1 MIGLAGAVG
10 GAVQDVA
17 AQPAEPPALAP
28 LLSRVRA
35 ARIRNDTAVRA
46 YEANVLSRFSMELGL
61 RATGRER
68 LFGRVDHAYRVTW
81 RRGIGARVTMTGA
94 REGMPALEGLPFN
107 LEVTTLLP
115 FIPGTDM
122 LWAGGVLATADLPP
136 DALVHPL
143 SASADTSY
151 RFTLGER
158 VTITLGDGRVVRVRE
173 LRITPRRTDWRLV
186 VGSFWVD
193 EANGQLVRAVYRLA
207 APMSARAVVGD
218 SAYREIFG
226 DVPRWLLP
234 FFEPVRASL
243 DRLDVEYGL
252 FEGIWLPRRQTA
264 TWFAQLGGV
273 RMPLTHEERFS
284 YDRVDVGRVASTTD
298 ISDTLPALPAPAW
311 KGVRLGGPGTAFD
324 TERTENAAWRALDSL
339 PADSLRARLATART
353 ASDSTRIRHRLSCL
367 ETGRAFD
374 RADLP
379 GVPDRIVLEVPCDY
393 GALARSP
400 TLPGTLFSPS
410 DSIMPRSAWGDVDAN
425 VGLGQQPGVA
435 SRRGTVEF
443 SLADGALRYNRVEG
457 VSAGL
462 AYVQPIGA
470 GWTSRQALRYG
481 IGEGR
486 WQSSTTWSKTSGRR
500 SLSARVHAGTAAVS
514 DYGQPFTV
522 GASSAALWR
531 GHDDGVYVRASG
543 LDVTWQ
549 TEPRGATRARAFIE
563 RQATMPVVTQ
573 WTLDGGS
580 VDSRMGPNVV
590 ARNGTWS
597 GVAFEDRRTF
607 GLDPAAWRA
616 FTEARL
622 EVASGASTYGRWLGE
637 GTVVTPT
644 WGRVNASTTWAYGGT
659 VGAPPPQRHFF
670 LGGVQTVR
678 GHFVSPGVAGYSGAA
693 FWFGRHELTYGRPAG
708 RVALFYDVGWAG
720 SGLTPV
726 GGREAL
732 LRGGGVGLTLLDGL
746 IRVDWARG
754 EAPRQQTRLD
764 VTMDVRF

>member
-1 MIGLAGAVG
+1 
-10 GAVQDVA
+10 
-17 AQPAEPPALAP
+17 
-28 LLSRVRA
+28 
-35 ARIRNDTAVRA
+35 
-46 YEANVLSRFSMELGL
+46 
-61 RATGRER
+61 
-68 LFGRVDHAYRVTW
+68 
-81 RRGIGARVTMTGA
+81 MTGA
-94 REGMPALEGLPFN
+94 REGMPALEGLPLN
-107 LEVTTLLP
+107 LPVTTFLP
-115 FIPGTDM
+115 FVPGTDV
-122 LWAGGVLATADLPP
+122 LWAGGVLAAAELPP

-143 SASADTSY
+143 SANAETSY

-158 VTITLGDGRVVRVRE
+158 VTIALGDGRVVGVRE

-218 SAYREIFG
+218 SAYREMFVNELG
-226 DVPRWLLP
+226 WLLP
-234 FFEPVRASL
+234 FFEPIRASL

-252 FEGIWLPRRQTA
+252 YEGIWLPRRQTS
-264 TWFAQLGGV
+264 TWFGQLGGV
-273 RMPLTHEERFS
+273 RMPITHEERFT
-284 YDRVDVGRVASTTD
+284 YDRVEVGGVAPSTDTR
-298 ISDTLPALPAPAW
+298 DTLPALPAPAW
-311 KGVRLGGPGTAFD
+311 KGVRLGGLGTAFD
-324 TERTENAAWRALDSL
+324 TERSENPAWRALDSL
-339 PADSLRARLATART
+339 SADSLRARLTTART
-353 ASDSTRIRHRLSCL
+353 AGDSTRIRHRLSCL

-374 RADLP
+374 RAVLP

-410 DSIMPRSAWGDVDAN
+410 DSIMPPSAWGDLDAN
-425 VGLGQQPGVA
+425 LGLGQQPGVA

-443 SLADGALRYNRVEG
+443 SLPNGALRYNRVEG
-457 VSAGL
+457 LSAGL
-462 AYVQPIGA
+462 AYVQPVGA
-470 GWTSRQALRYG
+470 GWTSRQELRYG
-481 IGEGR
+481 IGERRSQG
-486 WQSSTTWSKTSGRR
+486 STTWSKTSGRR

-514 DYGQPFTV
+514 DYGQPFSV

-543 LDVTWQ
+543 FDVTWQ

-573 WTLDGGS
+573 WTLAGGS
-580 VDSRMGPNVV
+580 DDPRMAPNVV

-607 GLDPAAWRA
+607 GLDPAAWRV
-616 FTEARL
+616 FTEVRL
-622 EVASGASTYGRWLGE
+622 EAASGASTYGRWLGE

-644 WGRVNASTTWAYGGT
+644 WGRLNAATTWAYGGT

-678 GHFVSPGVAGYSGAA
+678 GHFVSPGTAGYSGAA

-720 SGLTPV
+720 SGLRPV

-732 LRGGGVGLTLLDGL
+732 LRGGGVGLTVLDGL

-754 EAPRQQTRLD
+754 LAPTRQTRID
-764 VTMDVRF
+764 VSMDVRF